1 MGILRHRRFRRQ
13 EAVPNDDE
21 YEEEYEGEEGDEG
34 DDSSATT
41 IPIGLPT
48 TTTENQFEK
57 VKAISKDAIEKVPS
71 KYFIFF
77 LVRRNYSISIN
88 RLLFSY
94 LYSWHLSS
102 VKGNKKERNFIYLN
116 TDVFI

>member
-34 DDSSATT
+34 DDSATT

-57 VKAISKDAIEKVPS
+57 VKSISKDAIEKVPS

-77 LVRRNYSISIN
+77 
-88 RLLFSY
+88 F
-94 LYSWHLSS
+94 
-102 VKGNKKERNFIYLN
+102 G
-116 TDVFI
+116 